1 MNKANS
7 YPGEAAAHP
16 SAAVEAVRI
25 AADRLW
31 LFLDGAYRDGAARA

>member
-1 MNKANS
+1 MNRANS
-7 YPGEAAAHP
+7 YPDETAVRL

-31 LFLDGAYRDGAARA
+31 LFLDGAYRDGAALA